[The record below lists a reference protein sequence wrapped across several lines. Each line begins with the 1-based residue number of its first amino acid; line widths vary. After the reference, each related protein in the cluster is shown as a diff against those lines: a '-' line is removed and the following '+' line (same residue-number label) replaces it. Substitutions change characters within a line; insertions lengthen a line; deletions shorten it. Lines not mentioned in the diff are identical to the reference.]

1 MNRIRVAHI
10 INDMGVGG
18 AQRQVANL
26 FRAID
31 RARFDLRLIC
41 LAKKGAFGEQLERD
55 GFEVVA
61 LGKRGRVHLAM
72 MRHLVRVLREWRPD
86 VAHCSVF
93 TANLWGRIAGKLA
106 GVPVLITH
114 EQSAVSLEKR
124 HRRWI
129 DRVLSRFTFRVLAV
143 SDDLRR
149 RVIAEEGVSTGKVE
163 VLYNAI
169 DCDEIERA
177 TAAPL
182 ESFPGRDGFRVGIVG
197 RLECRKD
204 HLTLVRAAAR
214 VVREIPHAAFLLVG
228 DGPDRPAVER
238 EIARLGLEE
247 NVRLLGERD
256 DVPRL
261 LRAFDLYVLSSVTE
275 GLSLSILE
283 AMAAGRAVVATRVG
297 GNPELL
303 EDGKAGILVPA
314 QDPEA
319 MADAVARLLKDP
331 EERRTLGERARA
343 RAREVFDVH
352 PIARRL
358 EEIYERALEE
368 RGRKRGK
375 Q

>member
-1 MNRIRVAHI
+1 LDRIRVVHI
-10 INDMGVGG
+10 INDMEVGG
-18 AQRQVANL
+18 AQRQVLNL

-31 RARFDLRLIC
+31 RRRFDLRLVC
-41 LAKKGAFGEQLERD
+41 LAAKGAFGDQLKRE

-61 LGKRGRVHLAM
+61 LGKRGRVDSAM
-72 MRHLVRVLREWRPD
+72 VRRLVRLLGERRPD

-106 GVPVLITH
+106 GVPVLIAH
-114 EQSAVSLEKR
+114 EQSAVSLENWR
-124 HRRWI
+124 RRWI

-149 RVIAEEGVSTGKVE
+149 RVIAEEGISPGRVE

-177 TAAPL
+177 AAAPL
-182 ESFPGRDGFRVGIVG
+182 AALPGREGFRVGVVG
-197 RLECRKD
+197 RLERRKD

-228 DGPDRPAVER
+228 DGPDRPVVER

-261 LRAFDLYVLSSVTE
+261 LHAFDLYVLSSITE

-283 AMAAGRAVVATRVG
+283 AMAAGRAIVATRVG

-303 EDGKAGILVPA
+303 DDGGAGVLVPA
-314 QDPEA
+314 RDPEA
-319 MADAVARLLKDP
+319 MADAVARLLRDP
-331 EERRTLGERARA
+331 EQRRTLGARARA

-352 PIARRL
+352 RVARRL
-358 EEIYERALEE
+358 EGIYERALEE
-368 RGRKRGK
+368 RGRADGEW
-375 Q
+375 